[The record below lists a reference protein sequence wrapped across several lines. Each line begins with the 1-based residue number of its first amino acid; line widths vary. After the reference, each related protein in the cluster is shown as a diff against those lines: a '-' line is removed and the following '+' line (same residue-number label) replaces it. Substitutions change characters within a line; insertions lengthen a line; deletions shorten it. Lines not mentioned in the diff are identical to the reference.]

1 MFYKLF
7 EGLYELSTVGLVLIE
22 MNSNECIIT
31 LVSQPSTVAPC
42 RTVDKGCA
50 YLSVSVHYGALGFF
64 S

>member
-31 LVSQPSTVAPC
+31 LAQSHITAKYCSF
-42 RTVDKGCA
+42 
-50 YLSVSVHYGALGFF
+50 L
-64 S
+64 